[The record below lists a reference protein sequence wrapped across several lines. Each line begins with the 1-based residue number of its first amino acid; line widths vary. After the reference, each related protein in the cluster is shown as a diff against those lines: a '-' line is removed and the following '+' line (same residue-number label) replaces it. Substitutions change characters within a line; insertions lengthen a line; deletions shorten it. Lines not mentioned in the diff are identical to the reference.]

1 MFAQSNTIPRL
12 WVEVNLDNIIYNF
25 KILKNCI
32 NDPVR
37 FMAVVKGNAY
47 GHGAEIIANTLQKY
61 GIWGFAVAY
70 IEEALKLRET
80 GINLPILILGSS
92 LGEDA
97 EYVIQ
102 YSLSQTVSTFE
113 HAFLLSK
120 AAKKAGKNVKI
131 HLKIDTGLH
140 RLGIDWNKAFKVAQ
154 SILKLPNIRFEGIYT
169 HFSQVDEH
177 SSVLVEEQ
185 LQRLLNVSNN
195 LSNIEAEIPLR
206 HAAATAALLLYPNTY
221 LDMVRIGSGI
231 YGLNPV
237 NSLRGKIRLK
247 ETFTLKTHII
257 LLKNVPSGHNVGY
270 GNTFETKRNTK
281 VATIPVGFYDAGSL
295 LSAFRRA
302 LVKGKKVQIIGAVSQ
317 NFCMIDVTEVEGVQ
331 EGDEVVLLG
340 TQGDQRIDI
349 HEVVNEMGVLMGEVY
364 SMIKSDVPRFYISK
378 DKNISNYSIMKEV

>member
-1 MFAQSNTIPRL
+1 LFSQLNTIPRL

-25 KILKNCI
+25 KILKNYI
-32 NDPVR
+32 DDPVR

-47 GHGAEIIANTLQKY
+47 GHGAEIIADTLQKY
-61 GIWGFAVAY
+61 GIWGFGVAY

-80 GINLPILILGSS
+80 GIKLPILIMGSS

-97 EYVIQ
+97 KYVIQ
-102 YSLSQTVSTFE
+102 YNLSQTVSTFK

-120 AAKKAGKNVKI
+120 AAKKESKNAKI

-140 RLGIDWNKAFKVAQ
+140 RLGVDWNKAFKVAQ
-154 SILKLPNIRFEGIYT
+154 SIVELPNIRLEGIYT
-169 HFSQVDEH
+169 HFSQVDEN
-177 SSVLVEEQ
+177 SSLLVEEQ
-185 LQRLLNVSNN
+185 LHRLLNVSNK
-195 LSNIEAEIPLR
+195 LSNIEAEMPLR

-221 LDMVRIGSGI
+221 LDMVRVGSGI

-237 NSLRGKIRLK
+237 NSLRGKIKLK

-257 LLKNVPSGHNVGY
+257 HLKNVPSGHNIGY
-270 GNTFETKRNTK
+270 GSTFETKRNTK

-302 LVKGKKVQIIGAVSQ
+302 LVKSKKVQIIGTVSQ

-331 EGDEVVLLG
+331 AGDEVVLLG
-340 TQGDQRIDI
+340 TQGNQRIDI
-349 HEVVNEMGVLMGEVY
+349 HEVINEMGVLMGEVY
-364 SMIKSDVPRFYISK
+364 SMIKADVPRFYISN
-378 DKNISNYSIMKEV
+378 DKNISNH

>member
-1 MFAQSNTIPRL
+1 MFSQLNTIQHL

-25 KILKNCI
+25 KILKNFI
-32 NDPVR
+32 YDPVR

-47 GHGAEIIANTLQKY
+47 GHGVEIIAKTLQKC
-61 GIWGFAVAY
+61 GVWGFAVAY
-70 IEEALKLRET
+70 LEEALKLKEN
-80 GINLPILILGSS
+80 GINLPILILGDI
-92 LGEDA
+92 LEENL
-97 EYVIQ
+97 EYDIQ
-102 YSLSQTVSTFE
+102 YDLSQTVSSVE
-113 HAFLLSK
+113 HASLLSK

-140 RLGIDWNKAFKVAQ
+140 RLGVDWNKAFKVVQ
-154 SILKLPNIRFEGIYT
+154 SILELPNIRFEGIYT

-195 LSNIEAEIPLR
+195 LSNVEAEIPLR

-247 ETFTLKTHII
+247 ETFTLKTRII
-257 LLKNVPSGHNVGY
+257 YLKNVPFAEKVGY
-270 GNTFETKRNTK
+270 GNSFVTKRNTI
-281 VATIPVGFYDAGSL
+281 VATIPVGFYDAGPF
-295 LSAFRRA
+295 LSAFRKA
-302 LVKGKKVQIIGAVSQ
+302 LVRSNKVQIIGAVSQ

-340 TQGDQRIDI
+340 TQGDQCIDI
-349 HEVVNEMGVLMGEVY
+349 HEVVSGMGVLIGEVY
-364 SMIKSDVPRFYISK
+364 SMIKSNVPRFYVSK
-378 DKNISNYSIMKEV
+378 GKIIDNNSIIKKV

>member
-1 MFAQSNTIPRL
+1 MFSQLNTIPHL

-25 KILKNCI
+25 KVLKNFI
-32 NDPVR
+32 HGPVR

-47 GHGAEIIANTLQKY
+47 GHGAEIIAETLQKC
-61 GIWGFAVAY
+61 GVWGFAVAY
-70 IEEALKLRET
+70 LEEALKLKEN
-80 GINLPILILGSS
+80 GINLPILILGDT
-92 LGEDA
+92 LEENL

-102 YSLSQTVSTFE
+102 YDLSQTVSCVE
-113 HAFLLSK
+113 HASLLSK

-140 RLGIDWNKAFKVAQ
+140 RLGVDWNKAFKVVQ
-154 SILKLPNIRFEGIYT
+154 SILELPNIRLEGIYT

-195 LSNIEAEIPLR
+195 LSNIETEIPLR

-221 LDMVRIGSGI
+221 LDMVRVGSGI

-247 ETFTLKTHII
+247 ETFTLKTRII
-257 LLKNVPSGHNVGY
+257 YLKNVPFGHNVSY
-270 GNTFETKRNTK
+270 GNTFVTKENTK
-281 VATIPVGFYDAGSL
+281 VATIPVGFYDAGLL

-302 LVKGKKVQIIGAVSQ
+302 LVKSKKVQIIGAVSQ

-340 TQGDQRIDI
+340 TQGDQSINI
-349 HEVVNEMGVLMGEVY
+349 HEVVNEMEVLIGEVY
-364 SMIKSDVPRFYISK
+364 SMIKSTVPRFYISK
-378 DKNISNYSIMKEV
+378 DKNISNHSIMKEV